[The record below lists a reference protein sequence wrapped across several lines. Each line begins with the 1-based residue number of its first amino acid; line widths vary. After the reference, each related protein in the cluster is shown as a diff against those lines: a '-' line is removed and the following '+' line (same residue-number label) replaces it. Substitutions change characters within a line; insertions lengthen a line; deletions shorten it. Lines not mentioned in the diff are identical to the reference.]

1 MIGKDAGTTSG
12 SSGRPQIISK
22 GVSLK
27 REILKYPRRMRE
39 RALRYGRLSKRAF
52 LKRRPKSF
60 EDLALVKRVRGWRV
74 HLSVKHL
81 HGPKK
86 IAYAP
91 DELVVVCIVR
101 NGRPYIKAFIDHHLS
116 LGVKHIVFLDNGSD
130 DGTVAFAR
138 DHEHVTVIQSKLPYK
153 KYEGA
158 MIQYLISRFGKG
170 RWSLYLDIDEL
181 FDYPFSDV
189 VSLNS
194 FLRYLNERSY
204 TAVVTQV
211 LDMFADRALSS
222 RAHQKDEPLKDLYT
236 LYDVSNIK
244 RNDYKRGSNVVANDD
259 IKRYRDGIRTTL
271 FDVPFALT
279 NHRLIFADGEVR
291 PAASGRGLHRLE
303 NARLADLSCVL
314 YHYKLVDGFR
324 EWAARVVREES
335 YNPELMLRHYKRYL
349 EVVEQNPGI
358 TIRQASARELG
369 SVNDL
374 VDDGFLVV
382 SEEYRKWAEAEREN
396 SAARS

>member
-1 MIGKDAGTTSG
+1 
-12 SSGRPQIISK
+12 
-22 GVSLK
+22 
-27 REILKYPRRMRE
+27 
-39 RALRYGRLSKRAF
+39 
-52 LKRRPKSF
+52 
-60 EDLALVKRVRGWRV
+60 
-74 HLSVKHL
+74 L

-91 DELVVVCIVR
+91 DELTIVCIVR

-116 LGVKHIVFLDNGSD
+116 LGFKHIVFLDNGSD

-236 LYDVSNIK
+236 LYDLSNIK

-279 NHRLIFADGEVR
+279 NHRLIFANGEVR

-335 YNPELMLRHYKRYL
+335 YNPELMLRHYRTYL
-349 EVVEQNPGI
+349 EVVEQNPDI
-358 TIRQASARELG
+358 RIRQATARELG